1 MADEE
6 KRRDPEK
13 EPRSV
18 RTERMANVLM
28 DLYRQWVAEGRPMR
42 DAPMDH
48 A

>member
-1 MADEE
+1 MSDKET
-6 KRRDPEK
+6 KREAEQ